1 MLFMVLIGGTLAA
14 APSGGG
20 ISVMFSVLRFTDVT

>member
-1 MLFMVLIGGTLAA
+1 MLFAVLIGEMLAA

-20 ISVMFSVLRFTDVT
+20 VGVMFSVLRFTDVT